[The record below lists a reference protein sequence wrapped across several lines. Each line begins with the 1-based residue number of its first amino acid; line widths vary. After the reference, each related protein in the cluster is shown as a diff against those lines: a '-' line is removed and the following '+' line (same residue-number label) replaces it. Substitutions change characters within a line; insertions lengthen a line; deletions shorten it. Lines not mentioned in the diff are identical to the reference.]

1 MDSIVKS
8 IGLMLDRKMDAV
20 KCIVNKSE
28 QYAFEF
34 HEDQMAQENFSYYSS
49 KLSDVSDENILIN
62 YLY

>member
-49 KLSDVSDENILIN
+49 KLSDVSV
-62 YLY
+62 